1 MMLEALSILTALAG
15 SPIVNQDDFGRFLSK
30 GASLRQDSLAQL
42 RVYQIGDSHLQAGFF
57 GGRLRDRF
65 QKVFGGA
72 GRGLAFPH
80 RTAGSN
86 GAFELRWGTS
96 DGWSASNAIRR
107 EPTFVWGMAG
117 WSLQTKANE
126 AKLDF
131 RLAPSEGV
139 IDSFAQVTV
148 LGEFEGIEIFDS
160 TLGWTKRDSSKVS
173 FTASRPMRSDR
184 FQLRLRGEK
193 ARLDGLVLQSA
204 RPGILWN
211 DAGVNGMSW
220 SDLLKPSLLWKQLH
234 SLGPDLVV
242 VSLGTNDAWYAKY
255 DEATFRTTAKE
266 VLHRVRLVAPGTSV
280 LLTLPPDHALKV
292 GRRKTAPNPRLT
304 SVIKVLRELCE
315 SGDATCVDLQELMG
329 GEGSWKEWTANGL
342 MAKDHVHYAKAG
354 YIRHADLVADALLA
368 LPATEPSAELNAGS
382 VKYQT
387 MDPQE
392 TQQFLATQDSLIAA
406 TTWAEPKQPAA
417 SPETASK
424 VVEKK
429 TDSKPKAV
437 KKPSDKSKSVKK
449 KKTTKDRKIAKKK
462 VPKKK
467 VVVKKKIVKR
477 TGKKN

>member
-15 SPIVNQDDFGRFLSK
+15 SPIVNQDDFGHFLSK

-96 DGWSASNAIRR
+96 DGWSVSNAIRR
-107 EPTFVWGMAG
+107 EPAFVWGMAG
-117 WSLQTKANE
+117 WSLQSKENE

-204 RPGILWN
+204 RPGVLWN

-242 VSLGTNDAWYAKY
+242 LSLGTNDAWYAKY
-255 DEATFRTTAKE
+255 DEAAFRTTAKE

-280 LLTLPPDHALKV
+280 LLTLPPDHALKA

-315 SGDATCVDLQELMG
+315 SGEATCVDLQELMG

-354 YIRHADLVADALLA
+354 YIKHADLVADALLA
-368 LPATEPSAELNAGS
+368 LPATEPSTGHNAEA
-382 VKYQT
+382 VKSRAA
-387 MDPQE
+387 DLQE
-392 TQQFLATQDSLIAA
+392 TLRFIATQDSLIAA
-406 TTWAEPKQPAA
+406 TAWSEPKQPEL
-417 SPETASK
+417 PEPVAK
-424 VVEKK
+424 AVEKK
-429 TDSKPKAV
+429 SENKSKAV
-437 KKPSDKSKSVKK
+437 KKPSGKSKSVKK
-449 KKTTKDRKIAKKK
+449 NKSTKDRKIAKKK
-462 VPKKK
+462 APKKK

-477 TGKKN
+477 TGKKS